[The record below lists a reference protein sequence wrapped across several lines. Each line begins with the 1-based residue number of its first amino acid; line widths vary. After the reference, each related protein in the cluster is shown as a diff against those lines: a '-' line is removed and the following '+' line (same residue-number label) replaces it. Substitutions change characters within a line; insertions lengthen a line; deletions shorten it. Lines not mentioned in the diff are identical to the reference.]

1 MNKFKSDLL
10 KLVEKETETVVMF
23 FSDVYVV
30 CCYDDFFRFT
40 NSGAWYER
48 YNLIFDKANN
58 DCLYYLEAAYLFLQY
73 LTNQQHIV
81 IIFLMI

>member
-23 FSDVYVV
+23 LSDVNVA

-40 NSGAWYER
+40 NSGAWYEST
-48 YNLIFDKANN
+48 I
-58 DCLYYLEAAYLFLQY
+58 
-73 LTNQQHIV
+73 
-81 IIFLMI
+81 

>member
-10 KLVEKETETVVMF
+10 KLEEKETETVVMF
-23 FSDVYVV
+23 LSDVNVA

-48 YNLIFDKANN
+48 YNLIFDKTNN

-73 LTNQQHIV
+73 LTNQQHIT